1 MDETERREDFVE
13 TSRTENLGI
22 LNGNKKEFKQLVS
35 QLLIV
40 FLNIMENHKETI
52 DISYEQI
59 RDNIFKLKEIEKNK
73 ITDRLKSLTDE
84 SRDLDTMLKINKLG
98 VWSKGLQKGLTVYD
112 KEAYEEEEDFRNDME
127 RAERAIRKKN
137 NNVTNENI
145 DQFLD
150 DYLEEQRVGE
160 DIEREAYDLEYLNE
174 DFDDGNFNG
183 YAAPEEEPD
192 DYTEYD

>member
-1 MDETERREDFVE
+1 MD
-13 TSRTENLGI
+13 
-22 LNGNKKEFKQLVS
+22 K
-35 QLLIV
+35 
-40 FLNIMENHKETI
+40 HKDTI

-98 VWSKGLQKGLTVYD
+98 VWGKGLQKGLTVYD
-112 KEAYEEEEDFRNDME
+112 KEAYEEEEDFRDEME
-127 RAERAIRKKN
+127 KAERNIRKKN
-137 NNVTNENI
+137 SNVTNDNI

-150 DYLEEQRVGE
+150 DYLDEQREGE

-183 YAAPEEEPD
+183 YAAPEEEAD
-192 DYTEYD
+192 DYTEYE